1 LEALPLIATLIF
13 VVAMIMIG
21 ELIKLKKEV
30 RRLTKKTKIMMEEI
44 QILKK
49 A

>member
-1 LEALPLIATLIF
+1 MIAVLILIF
-13 VVAMIMIG
+13 SMIMIG

-44 QILKK
+44 KILKNS
-49 A
+49 

>member
-1 LEALPLIATLIF
+1 
-13 VVAMIMIG
+13 MIMIG

-44 QILKK
+44 KILKK
-49 A
+49 S

>member
-1 LEALPLIATLIF
+1 MIAVLILIF
-13 VVAMIMIG
+13 SMIMIG

-44 QILKK
+44 KILKK
-49 A
+49 S